1 VAADIRAVDTPVAGI
16 LVEDT
21 ADRVV
26 KADRVG
32 VMVVRAAMAV
42 RVGLAAV
49 REDHAAASG
58 NISGRRKFASSASRR
73 WT

>member
-1 VAADIRAVDTPVAGI
+1 VDTPVAGI

-26 KADRVG
+26 KAGPVAVTADRVA
-32 VMVVRAAMAV
+32 MRDRVV
-42 RVGLAAV
+42 LAAV

-58 NISGRRKFASSASRR
+58 NISGRKKFASSASRR
-73 WT
+73 LT